1 MRCEDRAD
9 ALLLRAAGLLES
21 DEAEELR
28 AHLAGGCT
36 RCAAEL
42 AEARALVESLARSG
56 EPLEPP
62 IQLRERLL
70 ARARAE
76 TAARS
81 APVRAAA
88 GPSPARAA
96 LAAAAAA
103 AIVAIGGA
111 LASDALLVAP
121 ARRDAAEAR
130 AALEQE
136 RTKLGEER
144 AALASAQR
152 ELEQKVERLEA
163 ELEELGSTL
172 RVKSAQVEL
181 LRKDDL
187 VVVALAPPEADGE
200 ARARVFWDR
209 QDYLCYL
216 HAVDL
221 DAPAEGHRLV
231 LWVVT
236 AKGETVAAGAVEPD
250 HSGEATMFA
259 ELPRGIQDIVRAVV
273 TEEAGEPG
281 AAPAGP
287 TRLSWSAPNR
297 AS

>member
-9 ALLLRAAGLLES
+9 ALLLRAAGLLEG

-28 AHLAGGCT
+28 AHLASGCM

-56 EPLEPP
+56 EPVEPT

-76 TAARS
+76 AATRP
-81 APVRAAA
+81 APVRSAA

-111 LASDALLVAP
+111 LATYALVVAP
-121 ARRDAAEAR
+121 ARRDAAQAS

-136 RTKLGEER
+136 RTKIGEER
-144 AALASAQR
+144 TALAAAQR

-163 ELEELGSTL
+163 ELGELGSAL

-187 VVVALAPPEADGE
+187 VVVALAPPEAGGE
-200 ARARVFWDR
+200 AHARVFWDR
-209 QDYLCYL
+209 EDYLCYL

-221 DAPAEGHRLV
+221 DPPADGHRLV
-231 LWVVT
+231 LWVYT
-236 AKGETVAAGAVEPD
+236 AKGETVAAGALELD
-250 HSGEATMFA
+250 DNGEATMFA
-259 ELPRGIQDIVRAVV
+259 ELPRGTQDIVRAVV
-273 TEEAGEPG
+273 TEESGETG
-281 AAPAGP
+281 AEP
-287 TRLSWSAPNR
+287 TGLPLLSWSAPRR